1 MVEFA
6 DYHESALETLIDGV
20 KAEVERIQNRKGS
33 RWLDD
38 FVEFQKNQ

>member
-1 MVEFA
+1 
-6 DYHESALETLIDGV
+6 V

-38 FVEFQKNQ
+38 FIVGQRDQ